1 MHVLLHLLPSIL
13 QETTTNPCLHWRL
26 LGKSGSV
33 SCGVTSPFSWVLVH
47 TRFCLCP
54 SSIYS
59 QSYVSSGSYMV
70 WLMAT
75 SSKRVVP
82 YPRLLHPEPLSLWQ
96 STGDLYL
103 HRRHWKTILSQSL
116 WDPCVLVHTRFVWAL
131 WALLVGMGFD
141 SKCKFAP
148 PTILLGLA
156 LWPVYRLLKMQVRWS
171 GIPISLRIF
180 QFVVIHT
187 IRGFSIVNEA
197 EIDVFLKFSCF
208 FCVPMNDGNL
218 ISGSSEFS
226 KSTWTS
232 GNSTLFWDFLAVQW
246 LRLRAYSAEGK
257 VLIPGEGTKIP
268 HAKQCRIKQ
277 RKARLLWGKQSST
290 NSAQK
295 TGY

>member
-1 MHVLLHLLPSIL
+1 MQI
-13 QETTTNPCLHWRL
+13 
-26 LGKSGSV
+26 
-33 SCGVTSPFSWVLVH
+33 
-47 TRFCLCP
+47 CP
-54 SSIYS
+54 SYHLAGACPLTCIQISQEAGQVFWYS
-59 QSYVSSGSYMV
+59 H
-70 WLMAT
+70 LF
-75 SSKRVVP
+75 KNFP
-82 YPRLLHPEPLSLWQ
+82 
-96 STGDLYL
+96 
-103 HRRHWKTILSQSL
+103 
-116 WDPCVLVHTRFVWAL
+116 
-131 WALLVGMGFD
+131 
-141 SKCKFAP
+141 
-148 PTILLGLA
+148 
-156 LWPVYRLLKMQVRWS
+156 
-171 GIPISLRIF
+171 
-180 QFVVIHT
+180 QFTVIHT
-187 IRGFSIVNEA
+187 VKSFSIVNEA